1 MSSETPRFGAPGTT
15 EGMLDVLA
23 SEARTA
29 LDDPEYYD
37 ITDQAKAQALAI
49 DRLDDI
55 ISTLNPGEDTRET
68 FAYTLKVLGRH
79 IADRQD
85 AIEANELSYEDH
97 DDETKA
103 AYAEA
108 YEALTLA
115 LDYLDTAI
123 GALAPEGT

>member
-1 MSSETPRFGAPGTT
+1 MTAPGTT

-29 LDDPEYYD
+29 LDDPAALGLPYEDGVNDYD
-37 ITDQAKAQALAI
+37 PTIARAFAI

-55 ISTLNPGEDTRET
+55 INALNPSEETRKSY
-68 FAYTLKVLGRH
+68 ARTLKVLGRH
-79 IADRQD
+79 IAERQD
-85 AIEANELSYEDH
+85 AIELSYRKYDS
-97 DDETKA
+97 ETAKT

-108 YEALTLA
+108 HEALTLA